1 MLCLEFKA
9 LESSFW
15 VAMRIVHLLLVSKDK
30 GFWLPVHGQ
39 ALSCSM
45 QRRKGYQ
52 KLQGVCWLLLGCSL
66 ASVLSIRILIVL
78 GS

>member
-52 KLQGVCWLLLGCSL
+52 KFWGVWWLLLGLL
-66 ASVLSIRILIVL
+66 ASVVSEFLIVL